1 MPYAITVNN
10 KKVRG
15 KSGKGRKGEKIMNN
29 IDLAKQMG
37 ILDDD
42 NQLGLVIMQPH
53 YDFHFDWYDDSDEY
67 AVC

>member
-1 MPYAITVNN
+1 
-10 KKVRG
+10 
-15 KSGKGRKGEKIMNN
+15 MNN